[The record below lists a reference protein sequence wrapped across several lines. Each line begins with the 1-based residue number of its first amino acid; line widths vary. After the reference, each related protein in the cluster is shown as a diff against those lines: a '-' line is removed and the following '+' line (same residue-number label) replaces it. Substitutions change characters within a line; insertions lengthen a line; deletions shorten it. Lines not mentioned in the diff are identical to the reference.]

1 MRYRPRD
8 SADPAPLPR
17 RRGDRYAVRAAL
29 APAVHATPRSAAHCT
44 SLLSLDADGAPTP
57 YKCTVSVLC
66 DGPPPPRPLL
76 RCGTALDV

>member
-8 SADPAPLPR
+8 SGPAPLPR
-17 RRGDRYAVRAAL
+17 RRG
-29 APAVHATPRSAAHCT
+29 PAVIATRRWPRRCMPLPAHCT